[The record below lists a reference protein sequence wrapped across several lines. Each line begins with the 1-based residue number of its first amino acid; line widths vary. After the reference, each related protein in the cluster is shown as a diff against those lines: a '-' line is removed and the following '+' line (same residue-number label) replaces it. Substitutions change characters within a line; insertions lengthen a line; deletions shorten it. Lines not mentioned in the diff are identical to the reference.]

1 LRQFLITISHRGS
14 RQRTVLHQPLH
25 STQEKK
31 LKLKMIKGLAICLS
45 YTALAAHGAGLQGVA
60 GASAASAQAVPNAA
74 PAASCQYS
82 TWTDGVNYA
91 VGAVVQ
97 YPANGLFYKEVNAGS
112 NGSDGTDPTI
122 STWYWQPTT
131 CSGSSTPPPATGLIY
146 SPYFYSG
153 DTNGDQLNTA
163 VTGSSQTL
171 LKAMPA
177 KLTAVTW
184 AFATGSCGSENW
196 NGVSAAAFA
205 KANVASF
212 VSAGK
217 KYMISTGGAGANF
230 TCTSDANFTKFIKT
244 YYSANL
250 LGIDFD
256 IENTQTQSDIN
267 NLVAR
272 VAAAQAAYPNLRY
285 SFTLATDGGNE
296 SQSLG
301 DMGVKVMT
309 AIQNYGLK
317 NYTVNLMTM
326 DFANSG
332 QENSS
337 LCTLNSSGKCDMG
350 QSTISAAESLHN
362 HWKVPYS
369 QIEVTPMIGGNDSI
383 AETFTLADAVTVS
396 NYALSKKLGGVHF
409 WSFSRDRDCAPA
421 KSDNNS
427 SDTCNN
433 YGKAGTLGYTN
444 KFLSALGF

>member
-1 LRQFLITISHRGS
+1 MKS
-14 RQRTVLHQPLH
+14 
-25 STQEKK
+25 
-31 LKLKMIKGLAICLS
+31 KMIKGLAISLS
-45 YTALAAHGAGLQGVA
+45 CMAFSAHGAAQQGAADA
-60 GASAASAQAVPNAA
+60 GISQAAAT
-74 PAASCQYS
+74 PAATCQYS
-82 TWTDGVNYA
+82 TWTAGINYA
-91 VGAVVQ
+91 IGSVVQ
-97 YPANGLFYKEVNAGS
+97 YPANGSFYKEVNAGT

-131 CSGSSTPPPATGLIY
+131 CSGPATPPPTGFIY

-153 DTNGDQLNTA
+153 DYNGDQLNTT
-163 VTGSSQTL
+163 VTGSSQIL
-171 LKAMPA
+171 LKVMPA
-177 KLTAVTW
+177 KLQAVTW

-196 NGVSAAAFA
+196 SGVSASAFA

-212 VSAGK
+212 VNAGK
-217 KYMISTGGAGANF
+217 KYIVATGGGGGSF

-256 IENTQTQSDIN
+256 IESSQTQSDIN

-272 VAAAQAAYPNLRY
+272 VSAAQAAYPNLRY

-301 DMGVKVMT
+301 GTGVKVMT

-317 NYTVNLMTM
+317 NYTINLMTM
-326 DFANSG
+326 DFAESG
-332 QENSS
+332 QENAA

-350 QSTISAAESLHN
+350 KSTVAAAESLHN
-362 HWKVPYS
+362 YWKVPYS

-396 NYALSKKLGGVHF
+396 NYALSKKLAGIHF
-409 WSFSRDRDCAPA
+409 WAFSRDRDCAPPS
-421 KSDNNS
+421 SDNNS
-427 SDTCNN
+427 SGTCND

-444 KFLSALGF
+444 KFISALGL